1 MLALTPCQMFKVG
14 FLLRCA
20 DEGLS
25 EEETDVRI
33 KEASRFSEQY
43 EKQAEGPISG
53 TLGTGAKALKGLTLL
68 SMLTAGLAGGVG
80 GYAAG
85 SLTDKPIDPEDVKRQ
100 ELISAYQQHT
110 DRVRQQLARG
120 HYRDTQLR
128 KPSFSSM

>member
-1 MLALTPCQMFKVG
+1 MFKVG

-33 KEASRFSEQY
+33 KAAGWLSEQY
-43 EKQAEGPISG
+43 EKQADPISG
-53 TLGTGAKALKGLTLL
+53 VAGAAAKALKNLTWAGMA
-68 SMLTAGLAGGVG
+68 SAGLLGGVG

-85 SLTDKPIDPEDVKRQ
+85 SLSDNPTDPEDIKRQ
-100 ELISAYQQHT
+100 ELISAYQQQT
-110 DRVRQQLARG
+110 DRVRRQLARG